1 METVCGRG
9 GVRSGRAVV
18 GLDVVSHTLP
28 RNFRTPAHPQHPP
41 PCCQPPTRPPHG
53 LDEPPDED
61 EDDDDPSR
69 CAECHPDL
77 CPGGD
82 GGFMQCP
89 AITPYPTHLYPTV
102 VRGSWGGP
110 GVTDCTKCR
119 LQASLPPCACP
130 DPRCIGANTS
140 SSSALVCGWGP
151 STLPH
156 LHQQPVTT
164 NTSYQDLQVTRAA
177 SVCALPKLFS
187 VEERLTTALG
197 HPLNTQSHPH
207 KHPPPHS
214 GHPTTPQHNQT
225 PPQQPYNKTQSHN
238 QLPHTRD
245 DHNAHHHHHHAHG
258 QSLGVAIGSRLS
270 RSVESLP
277 RDIKEHILKCQCT
290 CDHLGYGNFSATSLH
305 HLPGMSNGCSS
316 VSTKTSSSHEELP
329 PRR

>member
-1 METVCGRG
+1 LWCRCLCGRREPPPTHHPMETVCGRG

-177 SVCALPKLFS
+177 SVCA
-187 VEERLTTALG
+187 
-197 HPLNTQSHPH
+197 
-207 KHPPPHS
+207 
-214 GHPTTPQHNQT
+214 
-225 PPQQPYNKTQSHN
+225 SHN

-290 CDHLGYGNFSATSLH
+290 CDHLGYGNFS
-305 HLPGMSNGCSS
+305 
-316 VSTKTSSSHEELP
+316 
-329 PRR
+329 